1 MPAFDRRVAVL
12 MGGWTS
18 EAAVSRVSASFC
30 SKAARLAGWD
40 AIEVELTGISLPSWK
55 IFSLTASLMRCM
67 ARLARMALYGD
78 AECPEYPLYP

>member
-1 MPAFDRRVAVL
+1 MAAHDRRVAVL

-40 AIEVELTGISLPSWK
+40 SVEVELNRNVLDKLDDIQPDRIFNALDRSVRTGLFK
-55 IFSLTASLMRCM
+55 GC
-67 ARLARMALYGD
+67 
-78 AECPEYPLYP
+78 